1 MVVSVMSAT
10 MVGFGRSTYKR
21 EYKFWEA
28 CYHIKEAKFVGY
40 RGGFNHLKMI
50 ERFVKHG
57 DALDN
62 IIVDPRSLLLL
73 RNMVSHNNS

>member
-1 MVVSVMSAT
+1 MFSKYHLLNYHVSGISRKINVRRAYS
-10 MVGFGRSTYKR
+10 
-21 EYKFWEA
+21 
-28 CYHIKEAKFVGY
+28 HIKEIKFVGY